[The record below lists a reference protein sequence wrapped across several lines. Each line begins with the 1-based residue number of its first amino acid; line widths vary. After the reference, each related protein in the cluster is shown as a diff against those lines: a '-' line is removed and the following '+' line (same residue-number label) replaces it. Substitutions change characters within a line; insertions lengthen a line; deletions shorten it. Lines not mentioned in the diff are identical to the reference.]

1 LCKKRKRENIWYEV
15 SYRLIVKQ
23 WKEVF
28 YISSASE
35 PMGHL
40 KPTPDAEA
48 MAKSKSLA
56 CRGMQSVDPV

>member
-1 LCKKRKRENIWYEV
+1 LWKKKGENICYEA
-15 SYRLIVKQ
+15 RRAIVKRG
-23 WKEVF
+23 KKYIY

-56 CRGMQSVDPV
+56 CRRMQSMDPV

>member
-1 LCKKRKRENIWYEV
+1 V
-15 SYRLIVKQ
+15 SYRLIAKQ

-28 YISSASE
+28 YISCASE

-56 CRGMQSVDPV
+56 CRGMQYMDPV